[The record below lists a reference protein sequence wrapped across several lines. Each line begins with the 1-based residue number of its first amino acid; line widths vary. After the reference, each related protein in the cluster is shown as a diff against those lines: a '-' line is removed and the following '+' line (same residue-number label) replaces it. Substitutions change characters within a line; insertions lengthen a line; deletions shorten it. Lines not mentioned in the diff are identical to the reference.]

1 MKTYLNPPGAVP
13 QRPALRNSRLSY
25 AGGAGNLTPSVR
37 VPSSPRNWAYLRA
50 LRQAEMA
57 AWNKPTGNAR
67 VPERSLS
74 LVQSV
79 AKVSGMDRAERLVY
93 GLAAG
98 VAGAAVIYGMGT
110 SVQLT
115 QNWGNFVQLIR
126 HALGQG

>member
-1 MKTYLNPPGAVP
+1 
-13 QRPALRNSRLSY
+13 
-25 AGGAGNLTPSVR
+25 
-37 VPSSPRNWAYLRA
+37 
-50 LRQAEMA
+50 MA
-57 AWNKPTGNAR
+57 AWNKPTAR

-74 LVQSV
+74 LVQAV